1 MGVCL
6 LARLQHVA
14 MRRLA
19 TINDVATG
27 YFSSYTEVS
36 IVCVLW
42 NMDIILSTVRLNFG
56 TKNCTD
62 LQDVTGRIV
71 WCSRTRWYGVVRTTN
86 CCINKKCKICLAR
99 AVFINWSFC
108 WVSRKSRCFVYTV
121 WNDVTES
128 MVTIRSPSCGYNTI
142 YCVELNGEDS
152 LCYSN

>member
-42 NMDIILSTVRLNFG
+42 NMDIILSTVGLNFG

-62 LQDVTGRIV
+62 LQTVTGRIV
-71 WCSRTRWYGVVRTTN
+71 WCSRTRWYGVVRT
-86 CCINKKCKICLAR
+86 
-99 AVFINWSFC
+99 AVSTRN
-108 WVSRKSRCFVYTV
+108 VRFVLQEQFSLTGHFVESVAKVVALYTQGE
-121 WNDVTES
+121 VT
-128 MVTIRSPSCGYNTI
+128 SPSLWSRYDRHFVGITRYTAW
-142 YCVELNGEDS
+142 S
-152 LCYSN
+152 